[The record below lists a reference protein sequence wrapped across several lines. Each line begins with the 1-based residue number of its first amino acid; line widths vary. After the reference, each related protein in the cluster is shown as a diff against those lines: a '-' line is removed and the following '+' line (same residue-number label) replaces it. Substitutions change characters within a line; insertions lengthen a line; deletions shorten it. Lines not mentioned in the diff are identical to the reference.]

1 MRNGE
6 VDMDSEEP
14 IPERKRRETARRLSL
29 DEVWPVRSVG
39 SWPKG
44 LSLRR
49 EDIYD
54 DRIERAEPFVR
65 DRDRADL
72 TEN

>member
-1 MRNGE
+1 ME
-6 VDMDSEEP
+6 AEQPMS
-14 IPERKRRETARRLSL
+14 ERKRRETARRLTL

-39 SWPKG
+39 AWPKD

-54 DRIERAEPFVR
+54 ERIGRP
-65 DRDRADL
+65 
-72 TEN
+72 

>member
-6 VDMDSEEP
+6 VDMDAEQP
-14 IPERKRRETARRLSL
+14 MPERKRRETARRLTL
-29 DEVWPVRSVG
+29 DEVWPVRSAG
-39 SWPKG
+39 AWPKD

-54 DRIERAEPFVR
+54 ERI
-65 DRDRADL
+65 DRA
-72 TEN
+72 